1 MDVSPSAIAA
11 DLGHEAL
18 RASPPSRVRTRAAE
32 VTLAE
37 VYREHHRFVW
47 RSLSRLGVGDDRV
60 ADAVH
65 DVFMVV
71 ARRLDEFE
79 GRASMKTW
87 LFAIAMRV
95 AQGVRRDAARERL
108 RRERVSTVT
117 PGDHE
122 PHARADAARTL
133 RDMLAQLDDDK
144 RAVFVMIELEGM
156 TAPEAAAV
164 LGVKTATVYSR
175 LRLARQRLERVLQRQ
190 RAREGSTAR
199 PSRRRRDTRD
209 TKRDA
214 KQVAKADAKAD
225 ATRDPKR
232 KGGAR

>member
-11 DLGHEAL
+11 DLGREAL
-18 RASPPSRVRTRAAE
+18 HASPPPKARSRAAT
-32 VTLAE
+32 VTLAD

-95 AQGVRRDAARERL
+95 AQGVRRDAARERV
-108 RRERVSTVT
+108 RRERIGTVT
-117 PGDHE
+117 PGEHE

-133 RDMLAQLDDDK
+133 REMLAHLDDDK

-175 LRLARQRLERVLQRQ
+175 LRLARERLERVLQRQ
-190 RAREGSTAR
+190 RARDGSRDGTGSRKAR
-199 PSRRRRDTRD
+199 SRRDTKER
-209 TKRDA
+209 A
-214 KQVAKADAKAD
+214 HE
-225 ATRDPKR
+225 
-232 KGGAR
+232 GGGR